1 MVRKNTPIIK
11 EKRNAIIYIIYEL
24 LKGKKLS
31 TKDISQLIQRDIR
44 TCQRYIKQL
53 EESDLPLCKEGIKY
67 YLNTDDGYL
76 PIYLS
81 KEKIN
86 ILYIALLSFSAFG
99 EDVALVNDLLNQM
112 EELVPPS
119 SEKLLNSIK
128 NNLVIKRRY
137 EIIQSSKVSNYS
149 IFMLL
154 LEGFSNRRSIKIKY
168 KSKDNIRIIDIY
180 GFCLAKETYYINAYC
195 HKREMILMFRVDR
208 ILECSLENKEYTIPK
223 EFNLKEFYKYTWEV
237 ENSRQAFEFEVE
249 LYNRA
254 IKNVMGRKWCEN
266 QSLEKNKQ
274 DIAIFSGKTSSEI
287 EFKKWIL
294 SLGSDAKVIKPK
306 WLQED
311 IKIELQKLL
320 NNYK

>member
-1 MVRKNTPIIK
+1 MVKKNSPIIK
-11 EKRNAIIYIIYEL
+11 EKRNAMIYIIYEL
-24 LKGKKLS
+24 LKGKGLS
-31 TKDISQLIQRDIR
+31 TKDISQLIERDIR

-53 EESDLPLCKEGIKY
+53 EESDLPLSKKGTKY

-99 EDVALVNDLLNQM
+99 EDITLVNDLLDQI
-112 EELVPPS
+112 EELVPLS

-128 NNLVIKRRY
+128 TNLVIKRRY
-137 EIIQSSKVSNYS
+137 EIIQSSEVSNYS

-168 KSKDNIRIIDIY
+168 KTKDDCRIIDIY

-195 HKREMILMFRVDR
+195 HKRKTILMFRIDR
-208 ILECSLENKEYTIPK
+208 ILECSLENQEYVIPK
-223 EFNLKEFYKYTWEV
+223 DFNLKEFYKYTWEV
-237 ENSRQAFEFEVE
+237 ENSRQAFEFEVK

-254 IKNVMGRKWCEN
+254 IKNVIGRKWCEN
-266 QSLEKNKQ
+266 QSIEKDECGSVMFK
-274 DIAIFSGKTSSEI
+274 GKTSSEV

-306 WLQED
+306 WLQEN
-311 IKIELQKLL
+311 IKIELQKSL